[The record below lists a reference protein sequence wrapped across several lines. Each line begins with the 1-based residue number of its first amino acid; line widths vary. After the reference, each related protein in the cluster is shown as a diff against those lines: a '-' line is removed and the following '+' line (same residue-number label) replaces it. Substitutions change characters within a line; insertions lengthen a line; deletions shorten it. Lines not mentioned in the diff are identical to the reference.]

1 VSFIE
6 LSVLKA
12 LKIGKVPANGCL
24 RMAVGRDPEIAEFR
38 RILEYV
44 AAGGSEVRFLRGDY
58 GSGKTFVCSL
68 VRELAVEQRFAVS
81 ILNLNRE
88 VPFGRRDLVLAQIL
102 SGLQTPEGGIASGLD
117 DIVQAWL
124 NQFDIATPHDDNLG
138 LREAIK
144 NIGSVDPGLAM
155 ALRGYH
161 HALLEDNYV
170 LMEGALAWVRGEAI
184 TQEVRS
190 GLKLVGKLTPDQAF
204 KRLRGVLTLLRQAGY
219 LGLVILLDEAESMMR
234 LAAPQRQAAYNA
246 IREII
251 DTCETEFPG
260 CLFIFAGTQKWFEDE
275 FNGVAQYRALYE
287 RIRNTQKDS
296 VRDLRQP
303 IIRLEGLE
311 QNSLMAL
318 ATRVREMHGIAY
330 DWNALAGFPNR
341 EMREYISRVSTRFGN
356 VQQKPRGFLK
366 GLVDVLDARQQG
378 LSEPDAAALEAAF
391 VAVEMDDANL
401 DDIVLAG
408 A

>member
-1 VSFIE
+1 MGFVE
-6 LSVLKA
+6 TSVLKA

-38 RILEYV
+38 RVLDYV

-102 SGLQTPEGGIASGLD
+102 SGLQAPEGGAGSGLD
-117 DIVQAWL
+117 DIVQAWF
-124 NQFDIATPHDDNLG
+124 NQFDVTTPYEDNAE

-144 NIGSVDPGLAM
+144 NIGAVDPGLAM

-161 HALLEDNYV
+161 RALLEDNYV

-190 GLKLVGKLTPDQAF
+190 GLKLVGKVTPDQAF
-204 KRLRGVLTLLRQAGY
+204 KRLRGVLTLLRQAAY
-219 LGLVILLDEAESMMR
+219 HGLVVLLDESESMMR
-234 LAAPQRQAAYNA
+234 LASPQRLAAYNT

-251 DTCETEFPG
+251 DTCEVEFPG

-303 IIRLEGLE
+303 IIRLEELDE
-311 QNSLMAL
+311 DALVAL
-318 ATRVREMHGIAY
+318 ATRVREIHSAAY
-330 DWNALAGFPNR
+330 GWNAVAGFSNH
-341 EMREYISRVSTRFGN
+341 EMRDYISRVSTRFGN
-356 VQQKPRGFLK
+356 VRQKPRGFLK

-378 LSEPDAAALEAAF
+378 LSEPDVATLEAAF
-391 VAVEMDDANL
+391 DAVEKGDANL
-401 DDIVLAG
+401 DDVVLAG